1 MSNSYL
7 VQTLDSIAEST
18 PSDTDVLLIG
28 TNSGTVFGKVSVNDF
43 LKFNQVP
50 KIKRIT
56 VNVGDLTANAN
67 KETSVGT
74 ELDADTYTLLGVSAV
89 AKGGIPFMVSV
100 NNISISSLN
109 LVCRSNVPTTNRNVD
124 VIILY
129 C

>member
-1 MSNSYL
+1 MADPYL
-7 VQTLDSIAEST
+7 VQTLASIAEST

-74 ELDADTYTLLGVSAV
+74 ELDADAYTLLAVSAV

-100 NNISISSLN
+100 NNISISTLN

-124 VIILY
+124 VIIFY

>member
-1 MSNSYL
+1 MADSYL
-7 VQTLDSIAEST
+7 VQTLASIEEST

-28 TNSGTVFGKVSVNDF
+28 ANSGTVFGKVSVNDF

-74 ELDADTYTLLGVSAV
+74 ELDADTYTLLAVSAV
-89 AKGGIPFMVSV
+89 VKGGIPFMVSV

>member
-28 TNSGTVFGKVSVNDF
+28 ANSGTVFGKVSVNDF

-74 ELDADTYTLLGVSAV
+74 ELDADTYTLLAVSAV

-124 VIILY
+124 VIIFY

>member
-1 MSNSYL
+1 MADFYL
-7 VQTLDSIAEST
+7 VQTLNSIAEST

-28 TNSGTVFGKVSVNDF
+28 TNSGTVFGKVSVSDF

-67 KETSVGT
+67 KETTVGT
-74 ELDADTYTLLGVSAV
+74 ELDADAYTLLAVSAV

-124 VIILY
+124 VIIFY

>member
-1 MSNSYL
+1 MADSYL
-7 VQTLDSIAEST
+7 VQTLASIAEST

-28 TNSGTVFGKVSVNDF
+28 ANSGTVFGKVPVNDF

-50 KIKRIT
+50 KVKRIT

-74 ELDADTYTLLGVSAV
+74 ELDADTYTLLAVSAV

>member
-1 MSNSYL
+1 MADSYL

-28 TNSGTVFGKVSVNDF
+28 ANSGTVFGKVSVNDF

-67 KETSVGT
+67 KEISVGT
-74 ELDADTYTLLGVSAV
+74 ELDADTYTLLAVSAV

-100 NNISISSLN
+100 NNISISTLN

>member
-1 MSNSYL
+1 MADPYL
-7 VQTLDSIAEST
+7 VQTLASIAEST

-28 TNSGTVFGKVSVNDF
+28 ANSGTVFGKVPVNDF

-67 KETSVGT
+67 KETSVRT
-74 ELDADTYTLLGVSAV
+74 ELDADTYTLLAVSAV

>member
-1 MSNSYL
+1 MADSYL
-7 VQTLDSIAEST
+7 VQTLASIAEST

-28 TNSGTVFGKVSVNDF
+28 ANSGTVFGKVSVNDF

-74 ELDADTYTLLGVSAV
+74 ELDADTYTLLAVSAV

>member
-1 MSNSYL
+1 MADSYL
-7 VQTLDSIAEST
+7 VQTLASIAEST

-28 TNSGTVFGKVSVNDF
+28 ANSGTVFGKVSVNDF

-74 ELDADTYTLLGVSAV
+74 ELDADSYTLLAVSAV

-109 LVCRSNVPTTNRNVD
+109 LVCRSNVPITNRNVD

>member
-1 MSNSYL
+1 MDSYI

-28 TNSGTVFGKVSVNDF
+28 ANSGTVFGKVPVNDF

-50 KIKRIT
+50 KVKRIT

-67 KETSVGT
+67 KETSVRT
-74 ELDADTYTLLGVSAV
+74 ELDADTYTLLAVSAV

-100 NNISISSLN
+100 NNISISTLN

>member
-1 MSNSYL
+1 MDSYI

-28 TNSGTVFGKVSVNDF
+28 ANSGTVFGKVPVNDF

-50 KIKRIT
+50 KVKRIT

-74 ELDADTYTLLGVSAV
+74 ELDADAYTLLAVSAV

-109 LVCRSNVPTTNRNVD
+109 LVCRSNVPTTNRTVD
-124 VIILY
+124 VVILY
-129 C
+129 Y

>member
-1 MSNSYL
+1 MADSYL

-18 PSDTDVLLIG
+18 PSDTDMLLIG
-28 TNSGTVFGKVSVNDF
+28 ANSGTVFGKVSVNDF

-74 ELDADTYTLLGVSAV
+74 ELDADTYTLLAVSAV

-100 NNISISSLN
+100 NNISISTLN

>member
-1 MSNSYL
+1 MADSYL
-7 VQTLDSIAEST
+7 VQTLASIAEST

-28 TNSGTVFGKVSVNDF
+28 ANSGTVFGKVSVNDF

-74 ELDADTYTLLGVSAV
+74 ELDADTYTLLAVSAV

-100 NNISISSLN
+100 NNISISTLN

>member
-1 MSNSYL
+1 MDSYI

-28 TNSGTVFGKVSVNDF
+28 ANSGTVFGKVPVNDF

-67 KETSVGT
+67 KEISVGT
-74 ELDADTYTLLGVSAV
+74 ELDADTYTLLAVSAV

-100 NNISISSLN
+100 NNISISTLN
-109 LVCRSNVPTTNRNVD
+109 LVCRSNVPTANRNVD

>member
-1 MSNSYL
+1 MDSYI

-28 TNSGTVFGKVSVNDF
+28 ANSGTVFGKVPVNDF

-50 KIKRIT
+50 KVKRIT
-56 VNVGDLTANAN
+56 ANVGDLTANAN
-67 KETSVGT
+67 KEMSVGT
-74 ELDADTYTLLGVSAV
+74 ELDADAYTLLAVSAV

-109 LVCRSNVPTTNRNVD
+109 LVCRSNIPTTNRNVD
-124 VIILY
+124 VIIFY

>member
-1 MSNSYL
+1 MADSYL
-7 VQTLDSIAEST
+7 VQTLASIAEST

-28 TNSGTVFGKVSVNDF
+28 ANSGTVFGKVSVNDF

-74 ELDADTYTLLGVSAV
+74 ELDADTYTLLAVSAV

-124 VIILY
+124 VIIFY

>member
-1 MSNSYL
+1 MAYSYL

-56 VNVGDLTANAN
+56 VNVGDLTANVN

-74 ELDADTYTLLGVSAV
+74 ELDADTYTLLAVSAV

-124 VIILY
+124 VIIFY

>member
-1 MSNSYL
+1 MADSYL
-7 VQTLDSIAEST
+7 VQTLDSISEST
-18 PSDTDVLLIG
+18 PSDTDMLLIG
-28 TNSGTVFGKVSVNDF
+28 ADSGRIFGKVSVSEF
-43 LKFNQVP
+43 LKAYQVP

-56 VNVGDLTANAN
+56 VSVGDLTANAN
-67 KETSVGT
+67 KEISVGT
-74 ELDADTYTLLGVSAV
+74 ELDADTYTLLAVSTV

-124 VIILY
+124 VIIFY

>member
-1 MSNSYL
+1 MADSYL

-28 TNSGTVFGKVSVNDF
+28 ANSGTVFGKVSVNDF

-74 ELDADTYTLLGVSAV
+74 ELDADTYTLLAVSAV

>member
-1 MSNSYL
+1 MADSYL

-28 TNSGTVFGKVSVNDF
+28 ANSGTVFGKVPVNDF

-74 ELDADTYTLLGVSAV
+74 ELDADTYTLLAVSAV

>member
-1 MSNSYL
+1 MADSYL
-7 VQTLDSIAEST
+7 VQTLASIAEST

-28 TNSGTVFGKVSVNDF
+28 ANSGTVFGKVSVNDF

-74 ELDADTYTLLGVSAV
+74 ELDADSYTLLAVSAV

-100 NNISISSLN
+100 NNISISTLN

>member
-1 MSNSYL
+1 MADPYL
-7 VQTLDSIAEST
+7 VQTLASIAEST

-28 TNSGTVFGKVSVNDF
+28 ANSGTVFGKVPVNDF

-74 ELDADTYTLLGVSAV
+74 ELDADTYTLLAVSAV

-124 VIILY
+124 VVILY

>member
-1 MSNSYL
+1 MADSYL
-7 VQTLDSIAEST
+7 VQTLASIAEAT

-28 TNSGTVFGKVSVNDF
+28 ANSGTVFGKVSVNDF

-74 ELDADTYTLLGVSAV
+74 ELDADTYTLLAVSAV

>member
-28 TNSGTVFGKVSVNDF
+28 ANSGTVFGKVSVNDF

-74 ELDADTYTLLGVSAV
+74 ELDADAYTLLAVSAV

>member
-1 MSNSYL
+1 MADSYL
-7 VQTLDSIAEST
+7 VQTLASIAEST

-28 TNSGTVFGKVSVNDF
+28 VNSGTVFGKVPVNDF

-50 KIKRIT
+50 KVKRIT

-74 ELDADTYTLLGVSAV
+74 ELDADTYTLLAVSAV

>member
-1 MSNSYL
+1 MADSYL

-28 TNSGTVFGKVSVNDF
+28 ANSGTVFGKVSVNDF
-43 LKFNQVP
+43 LKFNQIP

-74 ELDADTYTLLGVSAV
+74 ELDADTYTLLAVSAV

>member
-1 MSNSYL
+1 MADSYL

-18 PSDTDVLLIG
+18 PSDTDMLLIG
-28 TNSGTVFGKVSVNDF
+28 ADSGRIFGKVSVNDF

-74 ELDADTYTLLGVSAV
+74 ELDADTYTLLAVSAV

-124 VIILY
+124 VIIFY

>member
-1 MSNSYL
+1 MADSYL
-7 VQTLDSIAEST
+7 VQTLDSIAETT

-28 TNSGTVFGKVSVNDF
+28 ADSGRIFGKVSVSEF
-43 LKFNQVP
+43 LKAYQVP

-74 ELDADTYTLLGVSAV
+74 ELDADTYTLLAVSAV

-124 VIILY
+124 VIIFY

>member
-1 MSNSYL
+1 MANSYL
-7 VQTLDSIAEST
+7 VQTLASIAEST

-28 TNSGTVFGKVSVNDF
+28 ANSGTVFGKVSVNDF

-74 ELDADTYTLLGVSAV
+74 ELDADTYTLLAVSAV

>member
-1 MSNSYL
+1 MDSYI

-28 TNSGTVFGKVSVNDF
+28 ANSGTVFGKVPVNDF

-50 KIKRIT
+50 KVKRIT
-56 VNVGDLTANAN
+56 ANVGDLTANAN
-67 KETSVGT
+67 KEMSVGT
-74 ELDADTYTLLGVSAV
+74 ELDADTYTLLAVSAV

-109 LVCRSNVPTTNRNVD
+109 LVCRSNIPTTNRNVD
-124 VIILY
+124 VIIFY

>member
-1 MSNSYL
+1 MDSYI

-28 TNSGTVFGKVSVNDF
+28 ANSGTVFGKVPVNDF

-50 KIKRIT
+50 KVKRIT

-74 ELDADTYTLLGVSAV
+74 ELDADAYTLLAVSAV

-109 LVCRSNVPTTNRNVD
+109 LVCRSNVPTTNRTVD
-124 VIILY
+124 VVIVY
-129 C
+129 Y

>member
-1 MSNSYL
+1 MADSYL

-18 PSDTDVLLIG
+18 PSDTDMLLIG
-28 TNSGTVFGKVSVNDF
+28 ADSGRIFGKVSVSEF
-43 LKFNQVP
+43 LKAYQVP

-74 ELDADTYTLLGVSAV
+74 ELDADTYTLLAVSAV

-100 NNISISSLN
+100 NNISISTLN